1 MAYRET
7 ERVRVRKAQAR
18 ERVLDATMELV
29 FEGGFRNAQVAQ
41 IAERAQVAIGSVYRH
56 FASKGELFSE
66 VFRISTERE
75 VNRVAQALATEGS
88 VTERLEHALRVF
100 AVRAM
105 RAPTLAWS
113 LIAEPVDPQV
123 DQDRLFY
130 RQAYAELFQGA
141 IEDGIA
147 AGEIPSQDARLGGT
161 AIVGT
166 IAETL
171 IAPLSPTN
179 RAALGEVSSE
189 AQAALTD
196 GIVRFC
202 LQALTGTRR

>member
-7 ERVRVRKAQAR
+7 AKVRQRRAQAR
-18 ERVLDATMELV
+18 ERVLEATMELV
-29 FEGGFRNAQVAQ
+29 AEDGFRNAQVAQ
-41 IAERAQVAIGSVYRH
+41 IAERAEVAIGSVYRH

-66 VFRISTERE
+66 VFRIATERE
-75 VNRVAQALATEGS
+75 VNRVAEALAVEGGAAD
-88 VTERLEHALRVF
+88 RLEHSLRVF
-100 AVRAM
+100 ALRAM

-123 DQDRLFY
+123 DADRLFY

-147 AGEIPSQDARLGGT
+147 SGEFPAQDPRVGGT

-179 RAALGEVSSE
+179 RAALGEVSPE
-189 AQAALTD
+189 AQVALID